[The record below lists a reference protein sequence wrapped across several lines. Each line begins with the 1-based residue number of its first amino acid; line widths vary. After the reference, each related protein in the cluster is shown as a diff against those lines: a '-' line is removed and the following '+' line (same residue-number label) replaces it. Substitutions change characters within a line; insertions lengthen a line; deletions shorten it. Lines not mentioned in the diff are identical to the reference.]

1 MHIDDL
7 PRAKKLVDELAL
19 WREVEQRCDVGI
31 FKLAQ
36 LVISDATHGAQ
47 GIPQANGAGSV
58 QNGQTIVPMEAKYVL
73 PIAKA
78 HIERIIGELRELKV
92 DV

>member
-19 WREVEQRCDVGI
+19 WREIESRCDPGI
-31 FKLAQ
+31 FKQAQ
-36 LVISDATHGAQ
+36 LVVSDATHGAQ
-47 GIPQANGAGSV
+47 GIPQASGAGSV
-58 QNGQTIVPMEAKYVL
+58 QNGQTIVQLEAKYVL

-78 HIERIIGELRELKV
+78 HIDRIIGELREMKV